1 MDLMK
6 YPRENHSISH
16 FARANCYELSG
27 QTLELVMDDGYNIAL
42 MPEDGACAWRR
53 DGEEEGHAPAMCF
66 KADDTTYLLTFDVT
80 ERENHSYVLDLE
92 QRLVTRLVCRKG
104 VHPVNPHI
112 MERTF
117 TFGAIRMKGY
127 KLPYKRH
134 TFSSEHLGTTV
145 QWRWSPELF
154 TRHAY
159 LESSWYRITWE
170 DEGEAAEDFDD
181 TNEMLP
187 STDEHAAYVKI
198 KDNMFLF
205 SVTEET
211 EERMLGDIQHFR
223 CDNLLLLQN
232 YDRMLQ
238 VGRGFGD
245 AARPGEAALHH
256 IFVPLAACGS
266 PIELPESFLNAANP
280 FTV

>member
-6 YPRENHSISH
+6 YAREDYSISH
-16 FARANCYELSG
+16 FARANSFELSG
-27 QTLELVMDDGYNIAL
+27 QEFYLVMDDGYNYIL
-42 MPEDGACAWRR
+42 RI
-53 DGEEEGHAPAMCF
+53 EGKKCIWNMEGQDIRENEYMCF
-66 KADDTTYLLTFDVT
+66 KADDLTYLLTFDVT
-80 ERENHSYVLDLE
+80 EQENHSYVIDLE
-92 QRLVTRLVCRKG
+92 QRLVTQLICKKG

-112 MERTF
+112 TNRKF
-117 TFGAIRMKGY
+117 TFGAIKIKGY

-134 TFSSEHLGTTV
+134 TFSTEHLGTTV

-159 LESSWYRITWE
+159 LESNWYRITWE

-187 STDEHAAYVKI
+187 STDEHAKYIKI

-232 YDRMLQ
+232 YDRMYQ

-245 AARPGEAALHH
+245 IMQGGKLKHLF
-256 IFVPLAACGS
+256 IPLAAFGS
-266 PIELPESFLNAANP
+266 PIELPDEFLNAKNP

>member
-6 YPRENHSISH
+6 YAREDYSIAH
-16 FARANCYELSG
+16 FARANSLELSG
-27 QTLELVMDDGYNIAL
+27 QELYLVMDDGYNCIL
-42 MPEDGACAWRR
+42 KFDGKMCIWSI
-53 DGEEEGHAPAMCF
+53 EGQMHHENEYMCF
-66 KADDTTYLLTFDVT
+66 KADDSTYLLTFDVSDK
-80 ERENHSYVLDLE
+80 ENHSYVIDME
-92 QRLVTRLVCRKG
+92 QRLVTRLICRKG

-112 MERTF
+112 TKREF
-117 TFGAIRMKGY
+117 TFGAIKIKGY

-134 TFSSEHLGTTV
+134 TFSTEHMGTTV

-159 LESSWYRITWE
+159 LESNWYRITWE
-170 DEGEAAEDFDD
+170 DEGEAAEDFDV

-187 STDEHAAYVKI
+187 STDEHARYIKI

-232 YDRMLQ
+232 YDRMYQ

-245 AARPGEAALHH
+245 IVVDGELKHLF
-256 IFVPLAACGS
+256 IPLAAFGS
-266 PIELPESFLNAANP
+266 PIQLPEEFLNAKNP

>member
-1 MDLMK
+1 MNLMK
-6 YPRENHSISH
+6 YAREDYSISH
-16 FARANCYELSG
+16 FARANSFELSG
-27 QTLELVMDDGYNIAL
+27 QELYLVMDDGYNCIL
-42 MPEDGACAWRR
+42 KFDGKKCIS
-53 DGEEEGHAPAMCF
+53 GIEGQETHESEYMCF
-66 KADDTTYLLTFDVT
+66 KADDTTYLVTF
-80 ERENHSYVLDLE
+80 EISEKENHAYVIDME
-92 QRLVTRLVCRKG
+92 QRLVTRLICKKG

-112 MERTF
+112 TRREF
-117 TFGAIRMKGY
+117 TFGAIRVRGC

-134 TFSSEHLGTTV
+134 TFSTEHMGTTV

-159 LESSWYRITWE
+159 LESNWYRITWE
-170 DEGEAAEDFDD
+170 DDGEAAEDFDV

-187 STDEHAAYVKI
+187 STDEHAKYIKI
-198 KDNMFLF
+198 KDNMILF

-211 EERMLGDIQHFR
+211 EERMLGDLQHFR

-232 YDRMLQ
+232 YDRMYQ

-245 AARPGEAALHH
+245 IMSEGKLKHLF
-256 IFVPLAACGS
+256 IPLAAFGS
-266 PIELPESFLNAANP
+266 PIELPEEFLNAKNP